1 MCCYSSKLGVKE
13 LRKMMKENGGTMTFW
28 KVIRSFI
35 KLDYSTEYTSIHNSH
50 FWREGVHS
58 CPEALSQKD
67 SGYYPELEINEGF
80 HVYLD
85 KNRAMQ
91 VRAREYC
98 GSAVVLLE
106 VTCNVK
112 DLIGAEEYTPDN
124 LYHHTAVFSK
134 VTVTKDQWKKFQRRH
149 RDARRRDTTYK
160 Q

>member
-1 MCCYSSKLGVKE
+1 V
-13 LRKMMKENGGTMTFW
+13 
-28 KVIRSFI
+28 
-35 KLDYSTEYTSIHNSH
+35 
-50 FWREGVHS
+50 EGVHS

-91 VRAREYC
+91 VRMQEC
-98 GSAVVLLE
+98 SPGVVLLE

-124 LYHHTAVFSK
+124 LYHYTAVFSK
-134 VTVTKDQWKKFQRRH
+134 VTVTKDQWKRLKRRT
-149 RDARRRDTTYK
+149 RDAYRRDLR
-160 Q
+160 

>member
-1 MCCYSSKLGVKE
+1 
-13 LRKMMKENGGTMTFW
+13 MMKENGGTMTFW
-28 KVIRSFI
+28 KVVYAF
-35 KLDYSTEYTSIHNSH
+35 DHHYNCGTEYTSIHRKH
-50 FWREGVHS
+50 YWVEGVHS

-91 VRAREYC
+91 VRMQEC
-98 GSAVVLLE
+98 SPGVVLLE

-124 LYHHTAVFSK
+124 LYHYTAVFSK
-134 VTVTKDQWKKFQRRH
+134 VTVTKDQWKRLKRRT
-149 RDARRRDTTYK
+149 RDARRRYLR
-160 Q
+160 